1 MLFAGSNSRAT
12 QWADPECVLRLNLP
26 LQVIAQVVEAPRAPD
41 DFAVINEKGEP
52 PTVEQLQAQLA
63 SL

>member
-1 MLFAGSNSRAT
+1 
-12 QWADPECVLRLNLP
+12 
-26 LQVIAQVVEAPRAPD
+26 LQVIAQVVEAPHAPE